1 MESFEAKEAKEP
13 KETKETKEAKD
24 DSSIEEKFLVF
35 TDSTFSLIIYLG
47 ITSVTILI
55 FTLGYYYIEKLGQDG
70 SLIKRINELEKALL
84 NSDKDRN
91 NLRNELEMAL
101 GSEAPR
107 DILEKLENELMELNV
122 EKNELEEI
130 NFNLER
136 ELETATEAGLELNKM
151 LAELL
156 NSQQG
161 GDALEESLEIM
172 KKQLNDQQIT
182 IAEMTVAANE
192 KNKIIQ
198 NQIEELNET
207 KMKLNQQSNE
217 INSLVNTLT
226 LLEEG
231 SNLKELELNNR
242 LSNLQLQFDE
252 TIQNHSKIDKDLKF
266 ELNKFKSISKKL
278 KHSLNVKEKELV
290 LLQESITSD
299 NKEEIIDVNN
309 LKAELAEVQLEKE
322 KLTNDLSHEINN
334 KHILDKQIIEIQ
346 TEKEKLLS
354 NLQKVE
360 REKIEI
366 QTRLDVLSS
375 YFKEKEQQLQKE
387 LSKHEDLWSKNKG
400 ETNST
405 IERIKLLQEE
415 IQNYKSQN
423 ELLKNE
429 IIDQEISMKSQISV
443 LEKKGHENWLLLR
456 QAERRL
462 EDSKQESSQLR
473 NRLTNLT
480 EEKTQFRVLSPSNGD
495 INEELP
501 VSPPLLYSQ
510 SIPTSPPLPFVG
522 LPLPPPGIPF
532 MPPPPGPFMPP
543 PPSMYPGDHRPP
555 PLGRMSSPPPPPPSG
570 NTFSP
575 TRPYSMYDQ
584 DRDSPPLL
592 SPNNRSMMNTF
603 IRDND
608 YNYRHRS
615 PPPPH
620 YSSRT
625 SEQATSRSKTNEN
638 V

>member
-1 MESFEAKEAKEP
+1 M
-13 KETKETKEAKD
+13 
-24 DSSIEEKFLVF
+24 
-35 TDSTFSLIIYLG
+35 
-47 ITSVTILI
+47 TILI
-55 FTLGYYYIEKLGQDG
+55 FTLGFYYIEKLGQDG

-107 DILEKLENELMELNV
+107 DILEKLENELMELNQ
-122 EKNELEEI
+122 EKNELEEL

-161 GDALEESLEIM
+161 GDALEESLEILR
-172 KKQLNDQQIT
+172 KQLNDQQIT
-182 IAEMTVAANE
+182 IAEMTIAANE
-192 KNKIIQ
+192 KNKELQIK
-198 NQIEELNET
+198 IEELNEA

-217 INSLVNTLT
+217 INSLVNSLT
-226 LLEEG
+226 LLEETFN
-231 SNLKELELNNR
+231 SKELELNN
-242 LSNLQLQFDE
+242 LQLKFDE
-252 TIQNHSKIDKDLKF
+252 TIQNHSKVDKDLKS
-266 ELNKFKSISKKL
+266 ELNKIKSISKKL

-290 LLQESITSD
+290 LLQESITTE
-299 NKEEIIDVNN
+299 NKEPIIEYSN
-309 LKAELAEVQLEKE
+309 LKAELSVIQTEKE
-322 KLTNDLSHEINN
+322 KLNHDLSLEINN
-334 KHILDKQIIEIQ
+334 KHILEKQIQEIKS
-346 TEKEKLLS
+346 EKEKLLS
-354 NLQKVE
+354 GLQGVE
-360 REKIEI
+360 QEKIEL

-387 LSKHEDLWSKNKG
+387 LSKHEHLWLQNKG
-400 ETNST
+400 KTNST
-405 IERIKLLQEE
+405 IEQIKLLQEE

-423 ELLKNE
+423 EMLKNE

-443 LEKKGHENWLLLR
+443 LEKKTHENWLLLR

-473 NRLTNLT
+473 NRLTSLT
-480 EEKTQFRVLSPSNGD
+480 SLTSEEKTQFRVLSPSNGD

-501 VSPPLLYSQ
+501 
-510 SIPTSPPLPFVG
+510 ISPPLPFVG
-522 LPLPPPGIPF
+522 LPLPPAGIVPF
-532 MPPPPGPFMPP
+532 MPPPPPGIVPFMPP

-555 PLGRMSSPPPPPPSG
+555 PLGRMSSPPPPSG

-584 DRDSPPLL
+584 DRDSPPF
-592 SPNNRSMMNTF
+592 MA

-625 SEQATSRSKTNEN
+625 QSSEQTTSRSKTNEN

>member
-1 MESFEAKEAKEP
+1 MESFEGP
-13 KETKETKEAKD
+13 
-24 DSSIEEKFLVF
+24 SIEENFLVF
-35 TDSTFSLIIYLG
+35 PDSTFSLIIYLG

-107 DILEKLENELMELNV
+107 DILEKLESELMELNQ
-122 EKNELEEI
+122 EKNELEEL

-172 KKQLNDQQIT
+172 RKQLNDQQIT
-182 IAEMTVAANE
+182 IAEMTIAANE
-192 KNKIIQ
+192 KNKEFQIK
-198 NQIEELNET
+198 IEELNEA
-207 KMKLNQQSNE
+207 KMKLNEQSNE

-226 LLEEG
+226 LLEET
-231 SNLKELELNNR
+231 SNSKELELNNR
-242 LSNLQLQFDE
+242 LTNLQLQFDE
-252 TIQNHSKIDKDLKF
+252 TIESHSKVDKDLKS
-266 ELNKFKSISKKL
+266 ELNKIKSISKKL

-290 LLQESITSD
+290 LLQESITTE
-299 NKEEIIDVNN
+299 NKGAIIEVSN
-309 LKAELAEVQLEKE
+309 LKAELSEVQTEKE
-322 KLTNDLSHEINN
+322 KLTQDLSHEINN
-334 KHILDKQIIEIQ
+334 KYILEKQIQEIKS
-346 TEKEKLLS
+346 EKEKLLS
-354 NLQKVE
+354 ALQKVE
-360 REKIEI
+360 QEKIEI

-387 LSKHEDLWSKNKG
+387 LSKHEHLWLQNKG

-423 ELLKNE
+423 EMLKNE
-429 IIDQEISMKSQISV
+429 IVDQEISMKSQISV
-443 LEKKGHENWLLLR
+443 LEKKTHQNWLLLR

-462 EDSKQESSQLR
+462 EDSKQECSQLR
-473 NRLTNLT
+473 NRLTSLT
-480 EEKTQFRVLSPSNGD
+480 TNEEKTQFRVLSPPINGD
-495 INEELP
+495 INEEPP
-501 VSPPLLYSQ
+501 VSPSLLYSQ
-510 SIPTSPPLPFVG
+510 TSPPLPFGG
-522 LPLPPPGIPF
+522 LPLPPPPAGIVPF
-532 MPPPPGPFMPP
+532 MPPPPPGIVPFMPP

-592 SPNNRSMMNTF
+592 SPNNRTMMNTF
-603 IRDND
+603 MAIRDND

-625 SEQATSRSKTNEN
+625 QSSEQTTSRSKTNTNEN

>member
-1 MESFEAKEAKEP
+1 MESFEGP
-13 KETKETKEAKD
+13 
-24 DSSIEEKFLVF
+24 SIEENFLVF
-35 TDSTFSLIIYLG
+35 PDSTFSLIIYLG

-107 DILEKLENELMELNV
+107 DILEKLESELMELNQ
-122 EKNELEEI
+122 EKNELEEL

-172 KKQLNDQQIT
+172 RKQLNDQQIT
-182 IAEMTVAANE
+182 IAEMTIAANE
-192 KNKIIQ
+192 KNKEFQIK
-198 NQIEELNET
+198 IEELNEA
-207 KMKLNQQSNE
+207 KMKLNEQSNE

-226 LLEEG
+226 LLEER
-231 SNLKELELNNR
+231 SNSKELELNNR
-242 LSNLQLQFDE
+242 LTNLQLQFDE
-252 TIQNHSKIDKDLKF
+252 TIESHSKVDKDLKS
-266 ELNKFKSISKKL
+266 ELNKIKSISKKL

-290 LLQESITSD
+290 LLQESITTE
-299 NKEEIIDVNN
+299 NKGAIIEVSN
-309 LKAELAEVQLEKE
+309 LKAELSEVQTEKE
-322 KLTNDLSHEINN
+322 KLTQDLSHEINN
-334 KHILDKQIIEIQ
+334 KYILEKQIQEIKS
-346 TEKEKLLS
+346 EKEKLLS
-354 NLQKVE
+354 ALQKVE
-360 REKIEI
+360 QEKIEI

-387 LSKHEDLWSKNKG
+387 LSKHEHLWLQNKG

-423 ELLKNE
+423 EMLKNE
-429 IIDQEISMKSQISV
+429 IVDQEISMKSQISV
-443 LEKKGHENWLLLR
+443 LEKKTHQNWLLLR

-462 EDSKQESSQLR
+462 EDSKQECSQLR
-473 NRLTNLT
+473 NRLTSLT
-480 EEKTQFRVLSPSNGD
+480 TNEEKTQFRVLSPPINGD
-495 INEELP
+495 INEEPP
-501 VSPPLLYSQ
+501 VSPSLLYSQ
-510 SIPTSPPLPFVG
+510 TSPPLPFGG
-522 LPLPPPGIPF
+522 LPLPPPPAGIVPF
-532 MPPPPGPFMPP
+532 MPPPPPGIVPFMPP

-592 SPNNRSMMNTF
+592 SPNNRTMMNTF
-603 IRDND
+603 MAIRDND

-625 SEQATSRSKTNEN
+625 QSSEQTTSRSKTNTNEN